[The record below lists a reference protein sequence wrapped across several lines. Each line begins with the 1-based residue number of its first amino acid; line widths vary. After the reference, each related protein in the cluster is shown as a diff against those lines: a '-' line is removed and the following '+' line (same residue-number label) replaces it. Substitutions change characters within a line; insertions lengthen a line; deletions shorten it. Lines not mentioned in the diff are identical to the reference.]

1 MECYDAYKNGRT
13 PDNVDPSLNWY
24 KGEIGFFDFYV
35 IPLAKKLENCG
46 VFGVSS
52 YEYLNY
58 AKSNREDWVRE
69 GESIVQGYLAEYN
82 REYCSS
88 NQGEVQNGQ
97 GDE

>member
-1 MECYDAYKNGRT
+1 MECYGAYKSGRA
-13 PDNVDPSLNWY
+13 DSDPSVNWY

-58 AKSNREDWVRE
+58 AKSNREQWSRE
-69 GESIVQGYLAEYN
+69 GEQIVAGYLEKF
-82 REYCSS
+82 EKEHQEEEEEKSKK
-88 NQGEVQNGQ
+88 
-97 GDE
+97 